1 MKYAPAWDELKETLQ
16 AYIDLGPE
24 DTYIRAIEVLRWMDE
39 LEDTYE

>member
-16 AYIDLGPE
+16 EYIDLGPK
-24 DTYIRAIEVLRWMDE
+24 DTHIRATEVLRWMDE